1 VLNYRQFYIILVISI
16 FYGGTI
22 SDKMDNFDIQILS
35 RLLNNCRES
44 DRQIGI
50 ELGMSG
56 GAVNSRIRKMQK
68 LEIIEKF
75 VVKVEPPV
83 LGYGVLY
90 FVISGENMKEVLEQV
105 SLVGEPHFVAPCVG
119 GITVCSIIVKE
130 NLEQKIELAKKLMK
144 DFKVLSIFEAENPGF
159 KTNLTKTDLQIL
171 DELIKDPRQKIETL
185 AKNTKMSTKTITR
198 CIDKLQKNEGIQF
211 TTVYDPKK
219 IKKFIPYAII
229 TWIEGDLKETLE
241 KMNKE
246 FSNTYLQIPFIA
258 KNQIVLFLYSN
269 NIYKIDELTQK
280 VRNLK
285 NIKSADLFIPK
296 KISFYDNWIKKT
308 IMDFK
313 KSSKLHLTYQTN

>member
-1 VLNYRQFYIILVISI
+1 MLNYRQFYIILVISI

-258 KNQIVLFLYSN
+258 KNQIVLFMYSN
-269 NIYKIDELTQK
+269 NIYKMDELTQK
-280 VRNLK
+280 VRNL
-285 NIKSADLFIPK
+285 NNVKSADLFIPK

-308 IMDFK
+308 IIDFK

>member
-1 VLNYRQFYIILVISI
+1 
-16 FYGGTI
+16 
-22 SDKMDNFDIQILS
+22 MDNFDIQILS

-130 NLEQKIELAKKLMK
+130 NLEQKIELAKKLMR

-171 DELIKDPRQKIETL
+171 DELIKDPREKIETL
-185 AKNTKMSTKTITR
+185 AKNTRMSTKTITR

-246 FSNTYLQIPFIA
+246 FSNAYLQIPFIA

-308 IMDFK
+308 IIDFK

>member
-1 VLNYRQFYIILVISI
+1 VLNYRQFYIVLVIST
-16 FYGGTI
+16 FCGGTI

-229 TWIEGDLKETLE
+229 TWIEGDLKEILE

-308 IMDFK
+308 IIDFK

>member
-1 VLNYRQFYIILVISI
+1 MLNYRQFYIILVISI

-246 FSNTYLQIPFIA
+246 FSNTYLLIPFIA

-308 IMDFK
+308 IIDFK